1 MLPPQVVWFLAL
13 VRGKNFFLELNE
25 NENTTYQLKNNFK
38 NKVVFFFFK
47 SGSQRKEDE
56 MSVLG

>member
-1 MLPPQVVWFLAL
+1 MVWFLAL

-38 NKVVFFFFK
+38 NKVFFFFK